1 MTGSRDKMKSEH
13 RGGTTFAREHA
24 PTHPR
29 IAARVRKARLADA
42 GAMHRI
48 INHYAHLQLMLPKTH
63 LQLYE
68 NLRDYTVAV
77 DKGKGELLLGC
88 GALHI
93 YWENLA
99 EIRAVAVSPDIA
111 ARGIGTLL
119 VETLIAEAR
128 TFALEQVFV
137 FTYVPAFFSRFGFI
151 QVEHRTMPLKVYN
164 ECFHCPKFNTCDEL
178 AMVLHL

>member
-1 MTGSRDKMKSEH
+1 MLPESAHLHPVK
-13 RGGTTFAREHA
+13 A
-24 PTHPR
+24 PLGDR
-29 IAARVRKARLADA
+29 AVVRKARPGDVAA
-42 GAMHRI
+42 IHRI
-48 INHYAHLQLMLPKTH
+48 INHYAEKQLMLPKTH

-68 NLRDYTVAV
+68 NLRDYSVVVGGADSAKV
-77 DKGKGELLLGC
+77 LSC

-99 EIRAVAVSPDIA
+99 EIRAVAVAPDITQ
-111 ARGIGTLL
+111 RGIGSIL
-119 VETLIAEAR
+119 VEHLIEEAR
-128 TFALEQVFV
+128 QYGLEQVFV
-137 FTYVPAFFSRFGFI
+137 FTYVPKFFSRFGFI

>member
-1 MTGSRDKMKSEH
+1 M
-13 RGGTTFAREHA
+13 REKAQPLHSVE
-24 PTHPR
+24 PFPSQQPL
-29 IAARVRKARLADA
+29 VRKARLSDVND
-42 GAMHRI
+42 MYRI
-48 INHYAHLQLMLPKTH
+48 INHYAESQLMLPKTQ

-68 NLRDYTVAV
+68 NLRDYSIVTEPSSSNLVLA
-77 DKGKGELLLGC
+77 C

-99 EIRAVAVSPDIA
+99 EIRALAVAPEMT
-111 ARGIGTLL
+111 RKGIGTVL
-119 VETLIAEAR
+119 VEKLLAEAR
-128 TFALEQVFV
+128 ELGIEQVFL
-137 FTYVPAFFSRFGFI
+137 FTYEPKFFGRFGFI